1 MPSQR
6 AAIRFGRLEFLRRLF
21 RTTQAQIGGA
31 IVLLLLLTAVFA
43 PFVAPYDPYELRVGP
58 AQRIRRRRRI
68 PFGTDDLGRDMLSRI
83 MYGARITV
91 QIGTI
96 SVALA
101 LGIGVTIGLV
111 AGFYGG
117 WIDSLLMR
125 FTDIM
130 LAFPGFLLTLAIVA
144 VLGTGSDERHDR
156 GWGGA
161 FPGFARLVRGSVLS
175 IRETEYVTA
184 ERVLGATPT
193 RIMHRS
199 ILPNVMAPIIVL
211 ATLAFPLA
219 VLDAAALSFLGL
231 GAQPPTPEWGA
242 LLVDGRNYL
251 RTAPHLV
258 NIPGLAI
265 FVTVLG
271 LQSDW
276 QQPARRARPAT
287 SHAVD
292 WPHGPSRASSPE
304 PVCVALPGV
313 AEARFAHFQRRS
325 VGE

>member
-1 MPSQR
+1 
-6 AAIRFGRLEFLRRLF
+6 
-21 RTTQAQIGGA
+21 
-31 IVLLLLLTAVFA
+31 
-43 PFVAPYDPYELRVGP
+43 
-58 AQRIRRRRRI
+58 
-68 PFGTDDLGRDMLSRI
+68 

-101 LGIGVTIGLV
+101 LGIGVTIGLL

-117 WIDSLLMR
+117 AIDALLMR
-125 FTDIM
+125 FTDIA

-144 VLGTGSDERHDR
+144 VLGPGLTNAMIAVGVSS
-156 GWGGA
+156 

-175 IRETEYVTA
+175 IREREYVTA
-184 ERVLGATPT
+184 GRVLGATPGRLMRT
-193 RIMHRS
+193 S

-211 ATLAFPLA
+211 ATLSFPLA

-251 RTAPHLV
+251 RTAAHLV

-271 LQSDW
+271 FNLIGNNLRDVLD
-276 QQPARRARPAT
+276 PRLRTR
-287 SHAVD
+287 
-292 WPHGPSRASSPE
+292 
-304 PVCVALPGV
+304 
-313 AEARFAHFQRRS
+313 
-325 VGE
+325 

>member
-1 MPSQR
+1 MSASTLTAPLVTGR
-6 AAIRFGRLEFLRRLF
+6 APIRHGAAGFLRRLF

-31 IVLLLLLTAVFA
+31 IVLLLLLVAAFA
-43 PFVAPYDPYELRVGP
+43 PLVAPYDPFELRVGP
-58 AQRIRRRRRI
+58 PKAPPSTEF
-68 PFGTDDLGRDMLSRI
+68 PFGTDDVGRDMLSRV

-91 QIGTI
+91 QIGVI

-117 WIDSLLMR
+117 GIDTLLMR
-125 FTDIM
+125 FTDVM

-144 VLGTGSDERHDR
+144 ILGPGLTNAMIAVGISS
-156 GWGGA
+156 

-184 ERVLGATPT
+184 GKVIGAAPG
-193 RIMHRS
+193 RIMRTA
-199 ILPNVMAPIIVL
+199 ILPNVMAPIVVL
-211 ATLAFPLA
+211 ATLTFPLA

-242 LLVDGRNYL
+242 LLVGGRNSL

-271 LQSDW
+271 FNLMGNTLRDVLD
-276 QQPARRARPAT
+276 PRLRTR
-287 SHAVD
+287 
-292 WPHGPSRASSPE
+292 
-304 PVCVALPGV
+304 
-313 AEARFAHFQRRS
+313 
-325 VGE
+325 

>member
-1 MPSQR
+1 MLTTAVPARRVS
-6 AAIRFGRLEFLRRLF
+6 IHFGPLQFARRLF
-21 RTTQAQIGGA
+21 RTTQAQVGGVIVA
-31 IVLLLLLTAVFA
+31 ILLLTALLA
-43 PFVAPYDPYELRVGP
+43 PLVAPYDPFELRVGP
-58 AQRIRRRRRI
+58 AKTPPSQAY

-91 QIGTI
+91 QIGII
-96 SVALA
+96 SVTLA

-117 WIDSLLMR
+117 WVDSLLMR

-144 VLGTGSDERHDR
+144 ILGPGLTNAMIAVGIAS
-156 GWGGA
+156 

-184 ERVLGATPT
+184 SRVVGATAS
-193 RIMHRS
+193 RIMRRA
-199 ILPNVMAPIIVL
+199 ILPNVLAPIIVL

-219 VLDAAALSFLGL
+219 VLDAAALSFIGL

-242 LLVDGRNYL
+242 LLVDGRNYI
-251 RTAPHLV
+251 RTTPHLV

-265 FVTVLG
+265 FITVLG
-271 LQSDW
+271 FNLIGNNLRDVLD
-276 QQPARRARPAT
+276 PRLRAR
-287 SHAVD
+287 
-292 WPHGPSRASSPE
+292 
-304 PVCVALPGV
+304 
-313 AEARFAHFQRRS
+313 
-325 VGE
+325 

>member
-1 MPSQR
+1 MTASALSAP
-6 AAIRFGRLEFLRRLF
+6 AAPRRVLPRFGPLGFLQRLF

-31 IVLLLLLTAVFA
+31 IVLLLLLTAAFA
-43 PFVAPYDPYELRVGP
+43 PLLAPYDPFELRVGP
-58 AQRIRRRRRI
+58 PKETPSREY

-117 WIDSLLMR
+117 WVDALLMR
-125 FTDIM
+125 FTDVM

-144 VLGTGSDERHDR
+144 ILGPGLTNAMIAVGIGS
-156 GWGGA
+156 
-161 FPGFARLVRGSVLS
+161 FPQFARLVRGSVLS
-175 IRETEYVTA
+175 VREAEYVTA
-184 ERVLGATPT
+184 DRVLGATPS
-193 RIMHRS
+193 RIMRRA

-211 ATLAFPLA
+211 ATLAFPFA

-265 FVTVLG
+265 FATVLG
-271 LQSDW
+271 FNLIGNNLRDVLD
-276 QQPARRARPAT
+276 PRLRVR
-287 SHAVD
+287 
-292 WPHGPSRASSPE
+292 
-304 PVCVALPGV
+304 
-313 AEARFAHFQRRS
+313 
-325 VGE
+325 

>member
-1 MPSQR
+1 VSAPAIAETLGGTPSSGSLG
-6 AAIRFGRLEFLRRLF
+6 GRQPRLGQSGAVGFLRRLF
-21 RTTQAQIGGA
+21 RGSQAQIGGA
-31 IVLLLLLTAVFA
+31 IVLLLLLTAAIAPVVA
-43 PFVAPYDPYELRVGP
+43 PFDPFALRAGP
-58 AQRIRRRRRI
+58 PKEPPTLAH

-101 LGIGVTIGLV
+101 LSIGVTIGLL

-117 WIDSLLMR
+117 GIDALLMR
-125 FTDIM
+125 FTDIA

-144 VLGTGSDERHDR
+144 VLGPGLTNAMIAVGVSS
-156 GWGGA
+156 

-184 ERVLGATPT
+184 ERVLGATPS
-193 RIMHRS
+193 RIMRAA

-211 ATLAFPLA
+211 ATLSFPLA

-231 GAQPPTPEWGA
+231 GAQPPSPEWGA
-242 LLVDGRNYL
+242 LLVDGRTYL

-271 LQSDW
+271 FNLIGNNLRDVLD
-276 QQPARRARPAT
+276 PRLRVR
-287 SHAVD
+287 
-292 WPHGPSRASSPE
+292 
-304 PVCVALPGV
+304 
-313 AEARFAHFQRRS
+313 
-325 VGE
+325 

>member
-1 MPSQR
+1 MTASTLTTSLSPRST
-6 AAIRFGRLEFLRRLF
+6 AIRFGPLDFLRRLF

-43 PFVAPYDPYELRVGP
+43 PLVAPYDPYELRVGSAKDPPSP
-58 AQRIRRRRRI
+58 AY

-144 VLGTGSDERHDR
+144 VLGPGLTNAMIAVGV
-156 GWGGA
+156 GA

-193 RIMHRS
+193 RIMRSS
-199 ILPNVMAPIIVL
+199 ILPNVLAPIIVL

-265 FVTVLG
+265 FITVLG
-271 LQSDW
+271 FNLIGNNLRDVLD
-276 QQPARRARPAT
+276 PRLRAR
-287 SHAVD
+287 
-292 WPHGPSRASSPE
+292 
-304 PVCVALPGV
+304 
-313 AEARFAHFQRRS
+313 
-325 VGE
+325 

>member
-1 MPSQR
+1 MTAPAIAGALGEETPPSSGGE
-6 AAIRFGRLEFLRRLF
+6 IGKLGDPRLARRRSGFLDFLRRLF
-21 RTTQAQIGGA
+21 RSSQAQIGGA
-31 IVLLLLLTAVFA
+31 LVLLLLLTAALA
-43 PFVAPYDPYELRVGP
+43 PVLAPYDPYELRVGP
-58 AQRIRRRRRI
+58 AKAPPSMAF

-83 MYGARITV
+83 MHGARITV
-91 QIGTI
+91 QIGMI

-101 LGIGVTIGLV
+101 LGIGVTIGLI
-111 AGFYGG
+111 AGFYSGA
-117 WIDSLLMR
+117 IDSLLMR
-125 FTDIM
+125 FTDIA

-144 VLGTGSDERHDR
+144 VLGPGLTNAMIAVGVSS
-156 GWGGA
+156 

-184 ERVLGATPT
+184 GRVLGATPGRLMRT
-193 RIMHRS
+193 S

-211 ATLAFPLA
+211 ATLTFPLA

-251 RTAPHLV
+251 RTAAHLV

-271 LQSDW
+271 FNLIGNTLRDVLD
-276 QQPARRARPAT
+276 PRLRTR
-287 SHAVD
+287 
-292 WPHGPSRASSPE
+292 
-304 PVCVALPGV
+304 
-313 AEARFAHFQRRS
+313 
-325 VGE
+325 